1 MQKQPHVLAG
11 EYDAA
16 RNTIYGI
23 NPVVLEYYL
32 GNEHGS
38 RLRVIFISLSEGVV
52 ANLRYYYT
60 VPFEGNMYFYN
71 YNTGSYD
78 RMDSA
83 VSQYNREELDSY
95 LSPGNT
101 ITVKYV
107 YDTAGEYTWNIMLPV
122 LQLQEGDSPD
132 AYSKKSSQNIW
143 KIP

>member
-1 MQKQPHVLAG
+1 MLF
-11 EYDAA
+11 
-16 RNTIYGI
+16 RSIYGI

-32 GNEHGS
+32 GNELEVDTLHFH
-38 RLRVIFISLSEGVV
+38 RLSEGVV

-122 LQLQEGDSPD
+122 LTVTGRRQP
-132 AYSKKSSQNIW
+132 
-143 KIP
+143 